1 MTFEELFVR
10 TKIKS
15 LKGYIKEIKD
25 FLKDSDAEIFEGL
38 GKIHI
43 GERVFQLAVDAV
55 IDINQHIAK
64 ELDLKGAEDP

>member
-43 GERVFQLAVDAV
+43 GERVF
-55 IDINQHIAK
+55 
-64 ELDLKGAEDP
+64 